1 MSAFV
6 TGAIAFLVQLTL
18 SDRAAKG
25 RDVLIYAIPEP
36 NTFFFPQFFLHRVRR
51 RKVFLIIIRTIIIAA
66 WMFSVGKQLQTQ
78 QVHPSLYLPP
88 QLTQRLRSYL
98 DSSLP
103 KARTLP

>member
-25 RDVLIYAIPEP
+25 RGVFIYATPEP
-36 NTFFFPQFFLHRVRR
+36 NTFFTQFFLHRVRR

-66 WMFSVGKQLQTQ
+66 WVFSVGKQLQTQ
-78 QVHPSLYLPP
+78 QVHP
-88 QLTQRLRSYL
+88 
-98 DSSLP
+98 
-103 KARTLP
+103 